1 MGFLSS
7 RRCQFIPQSPPGLGS
22 CQRQNIR
29 KEPNPENVQMMKK
42 KDFKRL
48 SVQDQK
54 AIKELIRDQP
64 NTLLGKKRED
74 QKGYADFPLWG
85 TIEQTKLF

>member
-1 MGFLSS
+1 
-7 RRCQFIPQSPPGLGS
+7 
-22 CQRQNIR
+22 
-29 KEPNPENVQMMKK
+29 MKK

-54 AIKELIRDQP
+54 AMKELIREQP
-64 NTLLGKKRED
+64 TAVLGKKRED
-74 QKGYADFPLWG
+74 QKGYADLPLWG